1 MDPASAVVIAKAA
14 IAAGSSKKARTGT
27 ASVIAALC
35 LPVIL
40 IIVCLMSVASGGA
53 DHNRAAVQFAFK
65 GGDAG
70 TQMPADYREYIA
82 KMQES
87 FAEFDTVL
95 DRIEEVA
102 EGWDIV
108 QFPCL

>member
-53 DHNRAAVQFAFK
+53 DHNRAAVRLAFE
-65 GGDAG
+65 GGEAG
-70 TQMPADYREYIA
+70 TNMPSDYREN
-82 KMQES
+82 
-87 FAEFDTVL
+87 VPL
-95 DRIEEVA
+95 
-102 EGWDIV
+102 
-108 QFPCL
+108 